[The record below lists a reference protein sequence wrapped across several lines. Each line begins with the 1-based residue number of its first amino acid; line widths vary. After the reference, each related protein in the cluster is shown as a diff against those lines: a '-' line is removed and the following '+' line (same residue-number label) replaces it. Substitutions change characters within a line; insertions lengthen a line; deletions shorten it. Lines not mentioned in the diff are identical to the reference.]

1 MMNHVSLMGRLVA
14 DPVLQTFER
23 DGKEGAV
30 ARYRLAVERDYKK
43 GGYPPGGFLLP
54 ANPLGRKR
62 ALPKNISTRGI

>member
-30 ARYRLAVERDYKK
+30 ARLPPC
-43 GGYPPGGFLLP
+43 GGTGL
-54 ANPLGRKR
+54 
-62 ALPKNISTRGI
+62 